1 MERDPVCGMNVD
13 PEKVAGK
20 VEHAGHTYYFCGA
33 GCTRRFEENPEKYLT
48 AATPSGV
55 KAGAAVGA
63 PATAGTTGGVAVLP
77 VFKEEAREKD
87 PVCGMTVDRKKA
99 AATVEYS
106 GKTYYFC
113 SARCGERFRTAPEKY
128 LAAPGSAG
136 MDDVHAAASVRA
148 KADATAKE
156 IRYTCPMHPEIVQI
170 GPGTCPKC
178 GMALEP
184 MDFVAGGEEEA
195 DPEYESMRKRLWV
208 GTALS
213 VPLLLLAM
221 IGDFVGLR
229 LEPSTKNWIEL
240 LLATPVVLWGG
251 WPFFQRFWSS
261 LVQRS
266 PNMFTLIGL
275 GTGAAYLYSV
285 AATLLPEW
293 FPASFRDMH
302 GGVAVYFEA
311 AAVITTLV
319 LLGQVLELRARRQT
333 SGAIRQLLN
342 LTPQSAHLVD
352 GDTEH
357 DVPLDVVT
365 QGNLLRVRPGER
377 IPVDGTIREGASAVD
392 ESMITG
398 EPLPVEKAVADK
410 VTAGTLNSSGSF
422 VMMAERVGSETLLA
436 QIVKT
441 VSEAQRSR
449 APMQR
454 LADRV
459 ASYFVPAVVI
469 VAVLAFAG
477 WALFGPEPRLAH
489 ALVAAVSVLIIACP
503 CALGL
508 ATPMSIMVAVGRGA
522 HAGILVRNAE
532 ALETLA
538 RVDTLVVDKTGTLTE
553 GKPQVRGIEVLPD
566 AGMQENALL
575 SLVASVERASEHPLA
590 RAMVRMAEERKL
602 PLGPVTEFQATAG
615 GGVKGR
621 VLNKLVVAG
630 TKKFLAEA
638 GISVPAMAA
647 DSNKNGARTTQIY
660 VAVDG
665 KTIGIVSLG
674 DAIKASAKD
683 AVKALKEQGLRVI
696 MLTGD
701 HEQAARSVAEQ
712 LGLDEVHAG
721 MLPAGKA
728 DFIQKLRQQGR
739 VVAMAG
745 DGINDA
751 PALASADVGIAMGTG
766 TDVAIESAGITLV
779 KGDLRG
785 IVRARKLALNTVSN
799 IKQNLGFA
807 FLYNVLGIPIAAG
820 VFYPFFHWLLNPMI
834 ASAAMSF
841 SSVSVISNALRLR
854 RTALE

>member
-1 MERDPVCGMNVD
+1 MERGDPVCGMNVD
-13 PEKVAGK
+13 PEKVAAK

-63 PATAGTTGGVAVLP
+63 PAIAGTTGGVAVLP

-113 SARCGERFRTAPEKY
+113 SARCGKRFRTAPEKY

-136 MDDVHAAASVRA
+136 MDDVHAAASVRT
-148 KADATAKE
+148 KADATAKG

-285 AATLLPEW
+285 AATLLPQW

-357 DVPLDVVT
+357 DVPLDA
-365 QGNLLRVRPGER
+365 GNAGKSCCGCVRANVFLWTER
-377 IPVDGTIREGASAVD
+377 
-392 ESMITG
+392 
-398 EPLPVEKAVADK
+398 
-410 VTAGTLNSSGSF
+410 
-422 VMMAERVGSETLLA
+422 
-436 QIVKT
+436 
-441 VSEAQRSR
+441 
-449 APMQR
+449 
-454 LADRV
+454 
-459 ASYFVPAVVI
+459 
-469 VAVLAFAG
+469 FA
-477 WALFGPEPRLAH
+477 
-489 ALVAAVSVLIIACP
+489 
-503 CALGL
+503 
-508 ATPMSIMVAVGRGA
+508 
-522 HAGILVRNAE
+522 
-532 ALETLA
+532 
-538 RVDTLVVDKTGTLTE
+538 K
-553 GKPQVRGIEVLPD
+553 
-566 AGMQENALL
+566 
-575 SLVASVERASEHPLA
+575 A
-590 RAMVRMAEERKL
+590 RARWMNR
-602 PLGPVTEFQATAG
+602 
-615 GGVKGR
+615 
-621 VLNKLVVAG
+621 
-630 TKKFLAEA
+630 
-638 GISVPAMAA
+638 
-647 DSNKNGARTTQIY
+647 
-660 VAVDG
+660 
-665 KTIGIVSLG
+665 
-674 DAIKASAKD
+674 
-683 AVKALKEQGLRVI
+683 
-696 MLTGD
+696 
-701 HEQAARSVAEQ
+701 
-712 LGLDEVHAG
+712 
-721 MLPAGKA
+721 
-728 DFIQKLRQQGR
+728 
-739 VVAMAG
+739 
-745 DGINDA
+745 
-751 PALASADVGIAMGTG
+751 
-766 TDVAIESAGITLV
+766 
-779 KGDLRG
+779 
-785 IVRARKLALNTVSN
+785 
-799 IKQNLGFA
+799 
-807 FLYNVLGIPIAAG
+807 
-820 VFYPFFHWLLNPMI
+820 
-834 ASAAMSF
+834 
-841 SSVSVISNALRLR
+841 
-854 RTALE
+854 